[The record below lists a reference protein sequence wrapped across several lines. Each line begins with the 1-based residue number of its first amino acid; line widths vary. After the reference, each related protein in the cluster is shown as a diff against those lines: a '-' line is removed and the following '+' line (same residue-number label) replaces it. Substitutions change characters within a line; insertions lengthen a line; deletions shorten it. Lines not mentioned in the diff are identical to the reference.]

1 MSVEIKADLLD
12 GRLSLGGERRPA
24 AGGALSPDLNPSTG
38 EPFAEVAESGE
49 QDVDAAVAAA
59 SAAHATGVWRSLPVL
74 ERQRILAGIATRL
87 RERTIELARL
97 VARESG
103 MPLSAARFIEIPMA
117 ADAFDYFA
125 AAGTLVHGRTLPFS
139 LQGATTRY
147 MTWTQKQPVGVAAL
161 ITPWNFPLLM
171 PAWKVA
177 ACLAAGATAILK
189 PAPETPLVALA
200 LADAA
205 REAGL
210 PEGVLSVL
218 PGGDAVGAALVRHPK
233 VAKIALT
240 GNTETGRVV
249 AAEAA
254 RSLKRVSLELGGKS
268 PNIVFA
274 DANLDDAV
282 SGALFGIFF
291 NSGQV
296 CQAGSRVLVQRPL
309 YERFVEAVVERA
321 GDLIVGDAED
331 QMTDLGPLVSHAQYG
346 RVAGYV
352 TKAVDSGLRPVL
364 GGAQQRE
371 AGGYFFQPTVFRDVE
386 PGSGIAQEEI
396 FGPVAAIMP
405 FDRDEEAL
413 EIANGTMYGLAAAV
427 WTQDVRRALRFS
439 QQLDAG
445 TIWLNAYQVL
455 TPTAPFGGFKQ
466 SGYGRDLGVEGVEAF
481 LETKTVIADLNDQ
494 PMQYF

>member
-1 MSVEIKADLLD
+1 MNVEIQAHLLD
-12 GRLSLGGERRPA
+12 GRLSIGGERRPA
-24 AGGALSPDLNPSTG
+24 AGGAVLPDVNPSTA
-38 EPFAEVAESGE
+38 ETFAEVAESG
-49 QDVDAAVAAA
+49 QSDVDDAVAAA
-59 SAAHATGVWRSLPVL
+59 WQAHQDGAWRSLPVL
-74 ERQRILAGIATRL
+74 ERQRIMAQIAEKL
-87 RERTIELARL
+87 RERTIALARL

-117 ADAFDYFA
+117 ADAFDFFA
-125 AAGTLVHGRTLPFS
+125 AAGTMVHGRTLPFS

-147 MTWTQKQPVGVAAL
+147 MTWTQKQPIGVAAL

-177 ACLAAGATAILK
+177 ACLAAGATAVLK

-218 PGGDAVGAALVRHPK
+218 PGGDGVGAALVRHPH
-233 VAKIALT
+233 VGKIALT
-240 GNTETGRVV
+240 GNTETGRIV
-249 AAEAA
+249 AAAA
-254 RSLKRVSLELGGKS
+254 AQGLKRVSLELGGKS
-268 PNIVFA
+268 ANIVFA

-296 CQAGSRVLVQRPL
+296 CQAGSRILVQRPL
-309 YERFVEAVVERA
+309 YDRFVEAVAERA
-321 GDLIVGDAED
+321 GDLVVGDAED
-331 QMTDLGPLVSHAQYG
+331 TMTDLGPLVSLSQRE

-352 TKAVDSGLRPVL
+352 GRAVESGGRTAL
-364 GGAQQRE
+364 GGVQEWQ
-371 AGGYFFQPTVFRDVE
+371 AGGYFFSPTVFRDVD
-386 PGSGIAQEEI
+386 PASALAQEEI
-396 FGPVAAIMP
+396 FGPVAAIIP
-405 FDRDEEAL
+405 FDRDEEAAP
-413 EIANGTMYGLAAAV
+413 IANATMYGLAAAV
-427 WTQDVRRALRFS
+427 WTQDLRRALRAS
-439 QQLDAG
+439 QELEAG
-445 TIWLNAYQVL
+445 TVWLNAYQVL

>member
-1 MSVEIKADLLD
+1 MSTEVAKDLLD
-12 GRLSLGGERRPA
+12 GRLSVGGERRA
-24 AGGALSPDLNPSTG
+24 AASGEVYADLNPSTG
-38 EPFAEVAESGE
+38 RMFAEVAKSGP

-59 SAAHATGVWRSLPVL
+59 RGAHEEGAWRSLPVL
-74 ERQRILAGIATRL
+74 ERQRILSQVATKL

-103 MPLSAARFIEIPMA
+103 MPLSAARFIEIPMS
-117 ADAFDYFA
+117 ADAFDFFA

-147 MTWTQKQPVGVAAL
+147 MTWTQKQPIGVAAL

-171 PAWKVA
+171 PSWKVA
-177 ACLAAGATAILK
+177 ACLAAGSVAILK

-200 LADAA
+200 LAEAA

-218 PGGDAVGAALVRHPK
+218 PGGDEVGEALVRHPD

-240 GNTETGRVV
+240 GSTETGRIV
-249 AAEAA
+249 AEQAA
-254 RSLKRVSLELGGKS
+254 RDLKRVSLELGGKS
-268 PNIVFA
+268 ANIVFG

-296 CQAGSRVLVQRPL
+296 CQAGSRILVQRPL
-309 YERFVEAVVERA
+309 YDRFVEAVVERA
-321 GDLIVGDAED
+321 GELVVGDAED
-331 QMTDLGPLVSHAQYG
+331 SMTDLGPLVSSAQLQ
-346 RVAGYV
+346 R
-352 TKAVDSGLRPVL
+352 VL
-364 GGAQQRE
+364 GHVSRAISLGMRPALGGE
-371 AGGYFFQPTVFRDVE
+371 TAGGQGGYYFSPTVFRDVD
-386 PGSGIAQEEI
+386 PSSPLAQEEV
-396 FGPVAAIMP
+396 FGPVAAITP
-405 FDRDEEAL
+405 FDRDEEAAR
-413 EIANGTMYGLAAAV
+413 IANATMYGLAAAV
-427 WTQDVRRALRFS
+427 WTQDLRRALRAS
-439 QQLDAG
+439 QEIEAG
-445 TIWLNAYQVL
+445 TVWLNAYQVL

-466 SGYGRDLGVEGVEAF
+466 SGYGRDLGIEGVEEF

>member
-1 MSVEIKADLLD
+1 MSVEIARDLLD
-12 GRLSLGGERRPA
+12 GRISIGGGRRD
-24 AGGALSPDLNPSTG
+24 ALSGEVSADVNPSTG
-38 EPFAEVAESGE
+38 EPFAEVAESGPA
-49 QDVDAAVAAA
+49 DVEAAVAAA
-59 SAAHATGVWRSLPVL
+59 RRAHAEGAWRNLPVL
-74 ERQRILAGIATRL
+74 ERQRILAQVARRL
-87 RERTIELARL
+87 RERTVELARL

-117 ADAFDYFA
+117 ADAFDFFA

-177 ACLAAGATAILK
+177 ACLAAGAVAVLK

-218 PGGDAVGAALVRHPK
+218 PGGDAVGAALVRQPQ

-240 GNTETGRVV
+240 GSTETGRTV
-249 AAEAA
+249 AAAA
-254 RSLKRVSLELGGKS
+254 AEGLKRVSLELGGKS

-282 SGALFGIFF
+282 AGALFGIFF

-296 CQAGSRVLVQRPL
+296 CQAGSRILVQRPL
-309 YERFVEAVVERA
+309 YDRFVEAVAERA
-321 GDLIVGDAED
+321 RDLVVGDAED
-331 QMTDLGPLVSHAQYG
+331 SMTDLGPLVSAAQFE
-346 RVAGYV
+346 RVSGYV
-352 TKAVDSGLRPVL
+352 GRAVDLGGRTVL
-364 GGAQQRE
+364 GGRVE
-371 AGGYFFQPTVFRDVE
+371 RSRGGYFFSPTVFRDVD
-386 PGSGIAQEEI
+386 PGSDIAQEEI
-396 FGPVAAIMP
+396 FGPVAAIIP
-405 FDRDEEAL
+405 FDSDEEAVR
-413 EIANGTMYGLAAAV
+413 IANGTMYGLAAAV
-427 WTQDVRRALRFS
+427 WTQELRRALRVS
-439 QQLDAG
+439 QELEAG
-445 TIWLNAYQVL
+445 TVWLNAYQVL
-455 TPTAPFGGFKQ
+455 TPTAPFGGFKL
-466 SGYGRDLGVEGVEAF
+466 SGYGRDLGIEGVDAF